1 MAKRINK
8 TSFPSLEEIQQEMT
22 RVKSQGRYQQ
32 ALRSTVSTILVV
44 AALAVLVAVLLLPV
58 LRVIG
63 TSMQPA
69 FQPGDIIVAYKTDS
83 FQPGDLCCFYYNN
96 KLIVKRVI
104 ALGGDK
110 VEISEEGRVTVNDL
124 LLDEPYVSEYGFG
137 QCDLDFP
144 YVVPESTLF
153 VMGDNRP
160 VAVDSRSIN
169 FGCINTDDMVGKI
182 ILRVWPLNEW
192 KFYGL

>member
-1 MAKRINK
+1 MAMRKKK

-22 RVKSQGRYQQ
+22 RVKSQGRYHQ
-32 ALRSTVSTILVV
+32 ALRSTVSTIVVV
-44 AALAVLVAVLLLPV
+44 AALAVLVAALLLPV
-58 LRVIG
+58 MRVIG

-69 FQPGDIIVAYKTDS
+69 FQPGDIIVAYKTDTYL
-83 FQPGDLCCFYYNN
+83 PGDICCFYYNN

-104 ALGGDK
+104 AMGGDRL
-110 VEISEEGRVTVNDL
+110 EIDDDGRVTVNDL
-124 LLDEPYVSEYGFG
+124 QLDEPYVAEYDFG

-144 YVVPESTLF
+144 FVVPEGTLF

-169 FGCINTDDMVGKI
+169 FGCINTEDMVGKI
-182 ILRVWPLNEW
+182 IFRVWPFNAIE
-192 KFYGL
+192 FFGL

>member
-1 MAKRINK
+1 MANRKKK

-22 RVKSQGRYQQ
+22 RVKSQNKYHQS
-32 ALRSTVSTILVV
+32 LRNIVSTIVVV
-44 AALAVLVAVLLLPV
+44 AALAVLVAALALPV
-58 LRVIG
+58 LRVTG

-69 FQPGDIIVAYKTDS
+69 FQPGDIIVAYKTDNLS
-83 FQPGDLCCFYYNN
+83 PGDLCCFYYNN

-104 ALGGDK
+104 ATGGDR
-110 VEISEEGRVTVNDL
+110 VEIDEEGHVTVNGL
-124 LLDEPYVSEYGFG
+124 LLDEPYVSEYAFG

-144 YVVPESTLF
+144 FEVPQGTLF

-169 FGCINTDDMVGKI
+169 FGCIATEDMSGKI
-182 ILRVWPLNEW
+182 IFRVWPLNALEY
-192 KFYGL
+192 FGL

>member
-1 MAKRINK
+1 MAKRMK
-8 TSFPSLEEIQQEMT
+8 KASYPSLEEIQQEMS
-22 RVKSQGRYQQ
+22 RVRSQGRYHQ
-32 ALRSTVSTILVV
+32 ALRSTVSTIIVV
-44 AALAVLVAVLLLPV
+44 AALAVLVAALLLPV
-58 LRVIG
+58 LRVTG

-104 ALGGDK
+104 AMGGDK
-110 VEISEEGRVTVNDL
+110 VEIDEEGRVAVNDL
-124 LLDEPYVSEYGFG
+124 LLEEPYVSEYDFG

-144 YVVPESTLF
+144 YTVPQGTLF
-153 VMGDNRP
+153 VLGDNRP

-169 FGCINTDDMVGKI
+169 FGCINTDDMAGKI
-182 ILRVWPLNEW
+182 MLRVWPLNAFEY
-192 KFYGL
+192 FGM

>member
-1 MAKRINK
+1 MAKRIKK

-22 RVKSQGRYQQ
+22 RVKSQGRYHQ
-32 ALRSTVSTILVV
+32 ALRSTVSTIVVV
-44 AALAVLVAVLLLPV
+44 AALAVLVAALLLPV

-104 ALGGDK
+104 AMGGDK
-110 VEISEEGRVTVNDL
+110 VEISEDGRVTVNDFL
-124 LLDEPYVSEYGFG
+124 MEEPYVSEYDFG

-144 YVVPESTLF
+144 FAVPDGTLF

-169 FGCINTDDMVGKI
+169 FGCINTEDMVGKI
-182 ILRVWPLNEW
+182 FLRVWPVNAIEY
-192 KFYGL
+192 FGL

>member
-1 MAKRINK
+1 MAKRMK
-8 TSFPSLEEIQQEMT
+8 KASYPSLEEIQQEMS
-22 RVKSQGRYQQ
+22 RVRSQGRYHQ
-32 ALRSTVSTILVV
+32 ALRSTVSTIIVV
-44 AALAVLVAVLLLPV
+44 AALAVLVAALLLPV
-58 LRVIG
+58 LRVTG

-104 ALGGDK
+104 AMGGDK
-110 VEISEEGRVTVNDL
+110 VEIDEEGRVAVNDL
-124 LLDEPYVSEYGFG
+124 LLEEPYVSEYDFG

-144 YVVPESTLF
+144 YTVPQGTLF
-153 VMGDNRP
+153 VLGDNRP

-182 ILRVWPLNEW
+182 MLRVWPLNAFEY
-192 KFYGL
+192 FGM

>member
-1 MAKRINK
+1 MAKRIDK

-32 ALRSTVSTILVV
+32 ALRSTVSTIVVV

-104 ALGGDK
+104 AMGGDK
-110 VEISEEGRVTVNDL
+110 VEISEDGRVAVNDL
-124 LLDEPYVSEYGFG
+124 LLEEPYVAEYDLG

-144 YVVPESTLF
+144 YLVPDSTLF

-160 VAVDSRSIN
+160 VAVDSRSVN
-169 FGCINTDDMVGKI
+169 FGCINTEDMVGKI

-192 KFYGL
+192 EFFGL

>member
-1 MAKRINK
+1 MAKRMKK
-8 TSFPSLEEIQQEMT
+8 TAFPSLEEIQQEMT
-22 RVKSQGRYQQ
+22 RVKSQGRYHQ
-32 ALRSTVSTILVV
+32 ALRSTVSTIVVV
-44 AALAVLVAVLLLPV
+44 AALAVLVAALLLPV

-69 FQPGDIIVAYKTDS
+69 FQPGDIIVAYKTDH

-110 VEISEEGRVTVNDL
+110 VEISGDGRVTVNDL
-124 LLDEPYVSEYGFG
+124 LLDESYVPEYDLG

-144 YVVPESTLF
+144 YRVPEGTLF
-153 VMGDNRP
+153 VLGDNRP

-169 FGCINTDDMVGKI
+169 FGCINTEDMVGKI
-182 ILRVWPLNEW
+182 FLRVWPLDAMEY
-192 KFYGL
+192 FGL

>member
-1 MAKRINK
+1 MAKRIKK

-22 RVKSQGRYQQ
+22 RVKSQGRYHQ
-32 ALRSTVSTILVV
+32 ALRSTVSTIVVV
-44 AALAVLVAVLLLPV
+44 AALAVLVAALLLPV

-104 ALGGDK
+104 AMGGDK
-110 VEISEEGRVTVNDL
+110 IEISEEGRVTVNDL
-124 LLDEPYVSEYGFG
+124 LLDEPYVSEYDFG

-144 YVVPESTLF
+144 YTVPEGTLF
-153 VMGDNRP
+153 VMGDNRSI
-160 VAVDSRSIN
+160 AVDSRSIN
-169 FGCINTDDMVGKI
+169 FGCIGTDDMVGKI
-182 ILRVWPLNEW
+182 ILRVWPLNAIEY
-192 KFYGL
+192 FGL

>member
-22 RVKSQGRYQQ
+22 RVKSRGRYHQ
-32 ALRSTVSTILVV
+32 ALRSTVSTIVVV
-44 AALAVLVAVLLLPV
+44 AALAVLVAALLLPV

-83 FQPGDLCCFYYNN
+83 YQAGDLCCFYYNN

-110 VEISEEGRVTVNDL
+110 V
-124 LLDEPYVSEYGFG
+124 
-137 QCDLDFP
+137 
-144 YVVPESTLF
+144 
-153 VMGDNRP
+153 
-160 VAVDSRSIN
+160 
-169 FGCINTDDMVGKI
+169 
-182 ILRVWPLNEW
+182 
-192 KFYGL
+192 